1 MTKKKVF
8 DVKKRGVPAL
18 TVALALVFIALV
30 PQFSSL
36 QNANVIG
43 IGRVPVAIFAMAS
56 LIPLAAGEFD
66 ISLGYMIGFLM
77 MAGGKMASIG
87 GTALGVIVVILGLS
101 VILGAFNGII
111 TVFFKIP
118 STISTLATGMIMYGG
133 SLFLNGGRSF
143 TGVTPDLLIWISQI
157 KIAKLNIG
165 IWVCLLLAVLSYLLL
180 EHSPL
185 GRHIYETGNSRSV
198 VELAGVSTKAVRFL
212 SFVIA
217 GLLIGFCA
225 VILIS
230 QTRNIYPDT
239 GPAYLLPGLAV
250 TFLSIT
256 MHTPGRYNIPGVI
269 WSTVLLGMV
278 FNVISILGAPFWAEA
293 VLNGLVL
300 LGVVIVMRQ
309 D

>member
-1 MTKKKVF
+1 MTKKNVL
-8 DVKKRGVPAL
+8 DVKKRGVPVL
-18 TVALALVFIALV
+18 TVILALVFMIFI
-30 PQFSSL
+30 PQFSSV
-36 QNANVIG
+36 QNANIIG

-87 GTALGVIVVILGLS
+87 GTALGVVVVILGLS

-143 TGVTPDLLIWISQI
+143 TGVTPDLLIWINQI
-157 KIAKLNIG
+157 KIVKLNIG
-165 IWVCLLLAVLSYLLL
+165 IWICILLAVIVYLVL

-185 GRHIYETGNSRSV
+185 GRYIYETGNARSV
-198 VELAGVSTKAVRFL
+198 VELAGVNTKAVRFL
-212 SFVIA
+212 SFVFA
-217 GLLIGFCA
+217 GILIGFCA
-225 VILIS
+225 VLLIS
-230 QTRNIYPDT
+230 QTRNVYPDT

-256 MHTPGRYNIPGVI
+256 MHTPGRYNVPGVI

-293 VLNGLVL
+293 VINGLVL
-300 LGVVIVMRQ
+300 LGVVIIMKQ
-309 D
+309 S